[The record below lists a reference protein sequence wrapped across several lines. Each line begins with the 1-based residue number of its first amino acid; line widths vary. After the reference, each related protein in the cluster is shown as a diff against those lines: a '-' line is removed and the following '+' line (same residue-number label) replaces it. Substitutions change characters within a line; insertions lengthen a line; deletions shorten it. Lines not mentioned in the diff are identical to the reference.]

1 MPMQYTEG
9 ALGRVFALR
18 LEQGERM
25 PDVLEQFAAE
35 QGLQSAFALMV
46 GGVDEG
52 SRLVV
57 GPEDGKARPVQPMV
71 REVYGVSEVAAVG
84 LIFPDE
90 TGQPRLHMHA
100 ACGREGRTV
109 TGCIRAGVVTWQVLE
124 LLVVEITGL
133 NAARRPD
140 AATGFSLLQCGDP

>member
-1 MPMQYTEG
+1 MQYTEG
-9 ALGRVFALR
+9 ALGRVFAIR

-35 QGLQSAFALMV
+35 QRVASGFALMV

-57 GPEDGKARPVQPMV
+57 GPEDGNARPVNPMV
-71 REVYGVSEVAAVG
+71 REVPGVCEVAALG

-90 TGQPRLHMHA
+90 TGRPMLHMHA
-100 ACGREGRTV
+100 ACGREGSTT

-124 LLVVEITGL
+124 LLLVEITGL
-133 NAARRPD
+133 TAARRPD
-140 AATGFSLLQCGDP
+140 AATGFRLLQCEHDD